1 MSDRESPAIKNE
13 FVKNVEIELQ
23 FPIENRKERVLDVTV
38 PIDDNGNIQ
47 LQVLLEYLKENGYNV
62 ISKMVSY
69 YDTEQGMFIYC
80 GGDPIAEDVIIP
92 QSCVV
97 EHKIIIRLRTPA
109 KNNFTD
115 IFGNTSV
122 STSDRTTAQQQQT
135 SRRTKERKI
144 GQIIDKVLQ
153 WRKLYNGVKD
163 PTGNLIRLSLDEA
176 AKRVTISKKSLDDYL
191 LQIRFG
197 KKYGFNF
204 NEHKDDK
211 VGVLRA
217 YVRQHK
223 LKEKLNKSSSD
234 GPYVSNTYS
243 KSFDRKAAK
252 KRKDKYMGD
261 PNNALSDINKQL
273 ESIPQEDQENFMKP
287 LSAPIPRLTDAPN
300 IKLPYGFKLYAN
312 KPLELAELKEY

>member
-1 MSDRESPAIKNE
+1 
-13 FVKNVEIELQ
+13 
-23 FPIENRKERVLDVTV
+23 
-38 PIDDNGNIQ
+38 
-47 LQVLLEYLKENGYNV
+47 LKENGYG
-62 ISKMVSY
+62 IASKMVSY
-69 YDTEQGMFIYC
+69 FDQEQAMFIFC
-80 GGDPIAEDVIIP
+80 GSDPIAEDVIIP
-92 QSCVV
+92 KSCVGEDKV
-97 EHKIIIRLRTPA
+97 IIRLRTAA

-115 IFGNTSV
+115 LFGNTTV
-122 STSDRTTAQQQQT
+122 STSDRSSAQQQQT

-163 PTGNLIRLSLDEA
+163 NTGNLTRLSLDEA

-211 VGVLRA
+211 VGVLGA

-252 KRKDKYMGD
+252 KRKEKIGGD
-261 PNNALSDINKQL
+261 ATNVLSDISKQM
-273 ESIPQEDQENFMKP
+273 EYIQEDDQENVMRP
-287 LSAPIPRLTDAPN
+287 LSDPIPKLTDAPN
-300 IKLPYGFKLYAN
+300 IKLPYGFKLYAH
-312 KPLELAELKEY
+312 KPLELAELKEF